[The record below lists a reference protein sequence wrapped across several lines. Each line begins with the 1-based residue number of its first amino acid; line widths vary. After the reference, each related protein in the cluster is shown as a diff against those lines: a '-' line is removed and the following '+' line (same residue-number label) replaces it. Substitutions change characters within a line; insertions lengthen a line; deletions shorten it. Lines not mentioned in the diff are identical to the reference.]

1 MTGNWQEGDT
11 GDLATQFL
19 WCGGGEKIWGENR
32 WTEVETENKDLSL
45 DTQS

>member
-19 WCGGGEKIWGENR
+19 WCGGGGGKSGERMDGQTWKQKIK
-32 WTEVETENKDLSL
+32 TSL
-45 DTQS
+45 